1 MLVAAVVAGR
11 GPGAGLEVSMRT
23 LVAIPVFNE
32 ASHVRKVVSRVLDYV
47 GNVLIV
53 DDGSTDDTP
62 DLVREFPVDVIRHAV
77 NRGYG
82 RSIADAF
89 RWAAA
94 DGYDWVIT
102 MDCDEQHEPDRIP
115 DFLREQERGGA
126 DIISGS
132 RYISS
137 ISRKPGAPAR
147 GNDSNGQAV
156 RREVSTAPASLA
168 VPPDRKRINQIIT
181 HELNE
186 RLSHRLGAWL
196 TDGFCGFKSHRVAA
210 ASELSLTEEGYAF
223 PMQLWVQSAA
233 RGHRVREIPVELIY
247 NDPNRSFGAALDN
260 PDVRL
265 AHYREVMQREI
276 AVHAVELGPEAIRGM
291 CLGCACQ

>member
-1 MLVAAVVAGR
+1 
-11 GPGAGLEVSMRT
+11 MRT

-47 GNVLIV
+47 GNVLVV
-53 DDGSTDDTP
+53 DDGSTDETP
-62 DLVREFPVDVIRHAV
+62 DIVREFPVDVIRHAV

-82 RSIADAF
+82 RSIADAI

-132 RYISS
+132 RYISAINAS
-137 ISRKPGAPAR
+137 NVRTQGGGTVNRPGTNGTIVVKP
-147 GNDSNGQAV
+147 
-156 RREVSTAPASLA
+156 VSPVAKSLT

-181 HELNE
+181 GELNE
-186 RLSHRLGAWL
+186 RLSHRLGTWL

-210 ASELSLTEEGYAF
+210 AAELSLTEEGYAF

-233 RGHRVREIPVELIY
+233 LGHRVREIPVELIY
-247 NDPNRSFGAALDN
+247 NDLNRSFGATLDN
-260 PDVRL
+260 PEVRL
-265 AHYREVMQREI
+265 AHYREVMKREI
-276 AVHAVELGPEAIRGM
+276 AARASELGPEAIRGL